1 MALEFDKIDD
11 TCSNLYLVD
20 ERLCL
25 KNSYEIFNTNTKTLT
40 ANIQNLNVYGNEFNK
55 LYSNFSANSARW
67 ILSISNFQTLSAD
80 WFSSETTCRN
90 LSSYWQQ
97 DKSIIYTKIVDIL
110 TYNSNST
117 PTKTAIAN
125 WLNTYFLEYYP
136 EKQILNVDL
145 YLSYNY
151 IFSWEYV
158 KTYFENCVPPKTS
171 LNGNCN
177 CGFPAYNCNKIWN
190 WITGQLLSSCN
201 SLANYC
207 RIIGQESEG
216 QDNVKCPNVG
226 KRDVSFNIQTTNE
239 FNNSGNPLLSDKYT
253 CKVIT
258 LRFQKQN
265 NSFISI

>member
-40 ANIQNLNVYGNEFNK
+40 ANIGNLNVYGNEFNK
-55 LYSNFSANSARW
+55 LYSNFATNSARW
-67 ILSISNFQTLSAD
+67 ILAISNFQTLSSD
-80 WFSSETTCRN
+80 WFSAETTCKK

-110 TYNSNST
+110 TYNTNST
-117 PTKTAIAN
+117 PTKTAIAT

-145 YLSYNY
+145 YLSYKH

-171 LNGNCN
+171 LAGNCN

-190 WITGQLLSSCN
+190 WVTGQFLSSCN
-201 SLANYC
+201 SLANFC
-207 RIIGQESEG
+207 RIEGQESSG
-216 QDNVKCPNVG
+216 QDNIKCPNVG
-226 KRDVSFNIQTTNE
+226 NRNVNFNIQTTNE
-239 FNNSGNPLLSDKYT
+239 FNNGSNPLLSDKYT

-258 LRFQKQN
+258 LKFQKQN